1 MTYITND
8 LVDTLYLN
16 IHNDTTPFYK
26 RIHNTTKSLNPTYI
40 KSYLL
45 NPTY

>member
-8 LVDTLYLN
+8 LVENLN

-26 RIHNTTKSLNPTYI
+26 PIHNRNKSLNPTYI
-40 KSYLL
+40 KTYLL
-45 NPTY
+45 NPSY